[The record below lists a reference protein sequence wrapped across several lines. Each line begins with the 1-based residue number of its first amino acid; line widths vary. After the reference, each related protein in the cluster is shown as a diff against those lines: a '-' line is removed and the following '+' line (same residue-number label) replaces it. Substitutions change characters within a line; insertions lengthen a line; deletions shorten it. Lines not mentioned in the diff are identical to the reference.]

1 MGKPERLI
9 RLARVAQAKG
19 LDSVLLTTPSNLYYF
34 CGFRTTLY
42 TRFNGLMVPSQGQP
56 AFVTSYVDEKLAKS
70 DLWSQVW
77 ISDIRIHGPIE
88 RPDVFKTGL
97 DALRPELSR
106 ARCLGVDAISFALF
120 AELSAEFPRMEIT
133 AISAELAS
141 IRRSKD
147 QDEIANIRRASTIAL
162 DCMEEARRVLSYPG
176 VSEVD
181 LAAELEFKARRLGA
195 DGYGYPILISSGEKL
210 AAPHSPP
217 SPGPIP
223 SDTPFVRIAFA
234 PTFNGYSTS
243 LIRTFCPKPVQPAVR
258 RYATAF
264 FAAMK
269 DVEHVLRAG
278 VTVQDILSTVAES
291 YRRAGLL
298 DRDWWRHRLQPRYY
312 GARAPPNRR
321 R

>member
-195 DGYGYPILISSGEKL
+195 DGYRLSHLNLIG
-210 AAPHSPP
+210 
-217 SPGPIP
+217 
-223 SDTPFVRIAFA
+223 
-234 PTFNGYSTS
+234 
-243 LIRTFCPKPVQPAVR
+243 
-258 RYATAF
+258 
-264 FAAMK
+264 
-269 DVEHVLRAG
+269 
-278 VTVQDILSTVAES
+278 
-291 YRRAGLL
+291 
-298 DRDWWRHRLQPRYY
+298 
-312 GARAPPNRR
+312 
-321 R
+321 